1 MAYNTPLKTTPLRP
15 SKAPNLPIA
24 PVEYSQQYVDQV
36 LNALRL
42 YFAQIDNDWTGILS
56 NTGGAYLTLPHIG
69 ASDSTDQYAGGNDTP
84 TIVKWNT
91 LDSGNGFTLNVSNTA
106 TAERSGIY
114 KIDYSLQFVNTD
126 NVIHNAAV
134 WLEVTSGGV
143 TTDIPNSTTLFTLQ
157 ARKSAGVYN
166 YAVGYSTVVF
176 ELAAGDEVALYWA
189 TETAYNPTGPVD
201 GIFIEAIPAQVS
213 PYARPAIPSAIGA
226 ITFVSAPT
234 T

>member
-24 PVEYSQQYVDQV
+24 PVAYSQQYVDQV

-42 YFAQIDNDWTGILS
+42 YFAQIDNDWTGLLG
-56 NTGGAYLTLPHIG
+56 NTGGAYLTLPHIA

-84 TIVKWNT
+84 TIILWDT
-91 LDSGNGFTLNVSNTA
+91 LESGNGFTLNPSGTA
-106 TAERSGIY
+106 TAQRSGVY

-126 NVIHNAAV
+126 NAIHNAAV
-134 WLEVTSGGV
+134 WLEITSGGV
-143 TTDIPNSTTLFTLQ
+143 TTDVPNSTTLFTLQ

-166 YAVGYSTVVF
+166 YTVGYSTVVF

-189 TETAYNPTGPVD
+189 TETAYNPTGPVA

>member
-1 MAYNTPLKTTPLRP
+1 MAATPLKTTPLRP

-42 YFAQIDNDWTGILS
+42 YFAQIDNDWTGLLG
-56 NTGGAYLTLPHIG
+56 NTGGAYVTLPHIA

-84 TIVKWNT
+84 TIILWDT
-91 LDSGNGFTLNVSNTA
+91 LESGNGFTLNPSGTA
-106 TAERSGIY
+106 TAQRNGIY

-126 NVIHNAAV
+126 NAIHDVTV
-134 WLEVTSGGV
+134 WLETISGGV
-143 TTDIPNSTTLFTLQ
+143 TTQTANSATVFTLQ

-166 YAVGYSTVVF
+166 YTVGYSTVVF

-189 TETAYNPTGPVD
+189 TNKAYNPTGPVN
-201 GIFIEAIPAQVS
+201 GIYIEAIPAQVS
-213 PYARPAIPSAIGA
+213 PYTHPAVPSAIGA